1 MSKLWA
7 FLRERA
13 AVGDGTPAMLEGGAS
28 FAYVF
33 GKILVFLFLVEG
45 LTGAALAAFYSP
57 STTDAWASVA
67 YIQDQSALGWLV
79 RGLHHHGGAAI
90 VIVAGL
96 HLVQTA
102 FAGAYKKP
110 RELVWWLGVLLLLL
124 TLAWAVTGYVLRW
137 DQEGYWANRVELGIA
152 AGTPVVGGT
161 IKDLALG
168 GNDYG
173 NLTLTRFYALHVV
186 VLPAIVVLLTVSHI
200 WLARRHGITP
210 VGKKAAAPRWP
221 DQSLRDAF
229 AMMVVTVLLLGHVGY
244 HHGVGLTAPA
254 DPSQAFD
261 ARPLW
266 YFRWLYELRE
276 LSGSAE
282 KIVAL
287 IAPGI
292 VGGFLIMLPLLDK
305 GPDRAPRTRKLWLGA
320 LTGILAAIAA
330 LTVMS
335 FMRDSGDV
343 ELGKRREAAMQLAD
357 RARTLAKAHGVPAS
371 GALDVYQAA
380 PFAKARKLFL
390 QKCSTCHVDP
400 KERKAPLIAP
410 GHGNRAWLEAFLNDP
425 SGDLFWGRTKLA
437 IDSKKAQA
445 LEAAKPP
452 GPDAGSGSAK
462 PEEPK
467 KPDEPKGPLDL
478 AMKPVEM
485 KKGSPELI
493 SLIEYLYSQSG
504 AADVDKTKAAVGKSI
519 FDSTCNDCHTV
530 TEGAQG
536 GSGPNLANLGHR
548 EYYVSFVSNPKSN
561 IHMTADMSGMPRFDK
576 ELTLLERDL
585 IAEYLVWLRTATQ
598 ADLDAVDAAIA
609 P

>member
-1 MSKLWA
+1 VSKLKA

-13 AVGDGTPAMLEGGAS
+13 AIGDASSPMLEGGAS

-33 GKILVFLFLVEG
+33 GKVLVFLFIVEG
-45 LTGAALAAFYSP
+45 LTGAALSAFYSP

-67 YIQDQSALGWLV
+67 YIQDQSAMGWLV
-79 RGLHHHGGAAI
+79 RGVHHHGGAAI

-96 HLVQTA
+96 HLIQTA
-102 FAGAYKKP
+102 IAGAYKKP

-152 AGTPVVGGT
+152 AGTPVVGGA

-186 VLPAIVVLLTVSHI
+186 VLPAIVLLLTVAHI
-200 WLARRHGITP
+200 WIARRHGITP
-210 VGKKAAAPRWP
+210 VAKKPAAPRWP

-229 AMMVVTVLLLGHVGY
+229 AMLVVCVLLLGHVGY

-287 IAPGI
+287 VVPGI
-292 VGGFLIMLPLLDK
+292 VGGFLIMLPMLDK
-305 GPDRAPRTRKLWLGA
+305 SSDRHWRARKLWVGA
-320 LTGILAAIAA
+320 LAGLFAAIGG

-335 FMRDSGDV
+335 FMRDSGDA
-343 ELGKRREAAMQLAD
+343 ELGKRREAAVQLAD
-357 RARTLAKAHGVPAS
+357 KARALAKSHGVPAS
-371 GALDVYQAA
+371 GALDVYNTA
-380 PFAKARKLFL
+380 PFAKARKLFA
-390 QKCSTCHVDP
+390 QKCSGCHVDP
-400 KERKAPLIAP
+400 KERKGPLIGP
-410 GHGNRAWLEAFLNDP
+410 GHGNRAWLEAFLLDP

-437 IDSKKAQA
+437 KDSKLAQEN
-445 LEAAKPP
+445 EAKKPA
-452 GPDAGSGSAK
+452 PDAGSGSAK
-462 PEEPK
+462 PDDKKEEPK
-467 KPDEPKGPLDL
+467 KPDGPQDL
-478 AMKPVEM
+478 AMKPVEL
-485 KKGSPELI
+485 KKGSAELT
-493 SLIEYLYSQSG
+493 SVVEYLYGLSG
-504 AADVDKTKAAVGKSI
+504 ATDVDKQKADMGKAI

-530 TEGAQG
+530 AEGAQG
-536 GSGPNLANLGHR
+536 GAGPNLANLGHR
-548 EYYVSFVSNPKSN
+548 EYYVSFISNPKSN
-561 IHMTADMSGMPRFDK
+561 IHMTPDMSSMPRFDK
-576 ELTLLERDL
+576 ELTIVERDL

-598 ADLDAVDAAIA
+598 ADVDALE
-609 P
+609 PLH

>member
-1 MSKLWA
+1 MKIAA
-7 FLRERA
+7 FLKERA
-13 AVGDGTPAMLEGGAS
+13 AIGDGKSPMLEGGAS

-33 GKILVFLFLVEG
+33 GKVLVFLFIVEG
-45 LTGAALAAFYSP
+45 LTGAALSAFYSP

-79 RGLHHHGGAAI
+79 RGVHHHGGAAI

-102 FAGAYKKP
+102 IAGAYKKP
-110 RELVWWLGVLLLLL
+110 RELVWWLGVVLLLL

-137 DQEGYWANRVELGIA
+137 DQEGYWANRVEVGIA

-173 NLTLTRFYALHVV
+173 NLTLTRFYTLHVV
-186 VLPAIVVLLTVSHI
+186 VLPAIVLLLVVSHI

-210 VGKKAAAPRWP
+210 VGTRPAAPRWP

-229 AMMVVTVLLLGHVGY
+229 AMLIVTVLLLGHVGY

-254 DPSQAFD
+254 DPAQAYD

-276 LSGSAE
+276 LAGGAE

-287 IAPGI
+287 VVPGI

-305 GPDRAPRTRKLWLGA
+305 GPDRSWRARKLWVGA
-320 LTGILAAIAA
+320 LAGLFAAIGA

-335 FMRDSGDV
+335 FMRDGNDA
-343 ELGKRREAAMQLAD
+343 ELAKRREAAMELAD
-357 RARTLAKAHGVPAS
+357 KARTLAKTHGVPAT
-371 GALDVYQAA
+371 GPLDIYHT
-380 PFAKARKLFL
+380 PPHAKARKLFA
-390 QKCSTCHVDP
+390 QKCASCHVDP
-400 KERKAPLIAP
+400 KERKAPLIAA
-410 GHGNRAWLEAFLNDP
+410 GHGNRAWLEAFLLDP

-437 IDSKKAQA
+437 KDSRQAQ
-445 LEAAKPP
+445 ENEKNQP
-452 GPDAGSGSAK
+452 GEGSGSGSAEQPK
-462 PEEPK
+462 PE
-467 KPDEPKGPLDL
+467 GPADL

-485 KKGSPELI
+485 KKEELVP
-493 SLIEYLYSQSG
+493 LVEYLYSLSG
-504 AADVDKTKAAVGKSI
+504 ATDVDKAKVILGEKTFKDAC
-519 FDSTCNDCHTV
+519 TDCHTV

-536 GSGPNLANLGHR
+536 GAGPNLANLGSH
-548 EYYVSFVSNPKSN
+548 EYYVSFISNPKSN
-561 IHMTADMSGMPRFDK
+561 LHMTPDMSGMPRFDK
-576 ELTLLERDL
+576 ELTLADRDL
-585 IAEYLVWLRTATQ
+585 IAQYLVWLRTATP
-598 ADLDAVDAAIA
+598 ADLDALG